1 MVWMVKM
8 RAEPV
13 FKLGVSSFAIAEIL
27 FLGYLL
33 LVALEEYD
41 GMFVETAGLTMAAI
55 AVALGIGALLFLLIE
70 VFRWKPS

>member
-13 FKLGVSSFAIAEIL
+13 FKLDVSSFAIAEIL